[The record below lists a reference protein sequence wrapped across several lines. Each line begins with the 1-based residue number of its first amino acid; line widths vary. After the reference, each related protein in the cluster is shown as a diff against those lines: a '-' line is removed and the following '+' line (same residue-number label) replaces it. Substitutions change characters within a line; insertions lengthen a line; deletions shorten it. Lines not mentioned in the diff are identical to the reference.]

1 MSFSNIE
8 RIREGIGDKLGL
20 LIRGLTM
27 FVASVGIAFFFQ
39 WRVALLMFGVA
50 PISCFITSSLSIVF
64 FYFKKKKSNI
74 EPENYK
80 SHKFSKNSIL
90 KINF

>member
-64 FYFKKKKSNI
+64 FYFKKKNRTSNLRTI
-74 EPENYK
+74 NP
-80 SHKFSKNSIL
+80 
-90 KINF
+90 INFPKIPF